1 MRLTL
6 DSVEDLEGV
15 RHDWARLAER
25 AGNPFLTWEWAS
37 TWWRHFGAG
46 RKLRVTACRA
56 PDGEVRAILPLYES
70 AVRPVRVMRLMGH
83 GPGDHLGLV
92 CAPDDREDAG
102 SALRELLSVD
112 PRPWDV
118 LLAERLPADEGWA
131 DAVGGEV
138 LMLEST
144 PTVRLRGGW
153 EDYLATRSGHL
164 RKRVRYAE
172 RRLRRD
178 HVLAYRLCTDPSCL
192 ERDMATLFALH
203 ASRWRG
209 NGSGALEGERGRF
222 HVDFAAHAL
231 ARGWLRLWFLE
242 LDGRPVAAWYG
253 LRLGGV
259 EWFYQAGRDPACDR
273 LSVGFVLLAHTIR
286 AAADD
291 GMREYRLLRGGEGY
305 KDRFSDA
312 DPGLETRIL
321 ARGAAGRVAASAAG
335 SLLGGAHAD
344 RGHVSRIARRGAAR
358 LVGQA

>member
-1 MRLTL
+1 
-6 DSVEDLEGV
+6 
-15 RHDWARLAER
+15 
-25 AGNPFLTWEWAS
+25 
-37 TWWRHFGAG
+37 
-46 RKLRVTACRA
+46 
-56 PDGEVRAILPLYES
+56 
-70 AVRPVRVMRLMGH
+70 
-83 GPGDHLGLV
+83 
-92 CAPDDREDAG
+92 
-102 SALRELLSVD
+102 
-112 PRPWDV
+112 
-118 LLAERLPADEGWA
+118 
-131 DAVGGEV
+131 
-138 LMLEST
+138 MLEST

-153 EDYLATRSGHL
+153 EDYLATRTGHL

-178 HVLAYRLCTDPSCL
+178 HVLAYRLCTDSSCL

-253 LRLGGV
+253 LRLDGV

-291 GMREYRLLRGGEGY
+291 GMREYRLLHSVEDYRARWTER
-305 KDRFSDA
+305 DRPVD
-312 DPGLETRIL
+312 I
-321 ARGAAGRVAASAAG
+321 VAAAPGRLGNAAVAAAAQ
-335 SLLGGAHAD
+335 L
-344 RGHVSRIARRGAAR
+344 SRRPRARPCMTR
-358 LVGQA
+358 LAG